1 MPFLRKYRLL
11 NWIVILLLSVNLLSY
26 LLIKEIHQSYIH
38 SVLGSSKKHKELIT
52 LCFNSET
59 ISSIHW
65 IENHEFVWE
74 QNWYDVVDKK
84 TYEDGSVSFLVYK
97 DTKEKHIL
105 SIILDADPSKNS
117 NSNTGTLHYEIHLYL
132 PAEFISSIWQCD
144 VASHDLKQETYS
156 SLSKFVIKPPPR
168 V

>member
-1 MPFLRKYRLL
+1 MPFSRKYRLL
-11 NWIVILLLSVNLLSY
+11 NWIVILLLSFNLLSY
-26 LLIKEIHQSYIH
+26 LLAKEIHQSYVH
-38 SVLGSSKKHKELIT
+38 SVLGSGKKHKELIT
-52 LCFNSET
+52 LCF
-59 ISSIHW
+59 SSVSLSTIHW

-97 DTKEKHIL
+97 DTKEKQML
-105 SIILDADPSKNS
+105 SNVLDADPSK

-132 PAEFISSIWQCD
+132 PAEFISSACQCD
-144 VASHDLKQETYS
+144 IASYDLKQETYS
-156 SLSKFVIKPPPR
+156 SLTKFVIKPPPR